1 MGYWPGSAMTTAWT
15 ARSDT
20 DGTPSEDAP
29 DRTWLIGDSV
39 VRGGSEGVRSFDAA
53 TGDEEERV
61 FRDLEAPARE
71 VLPYGDLLIA
81 VHPVGDRCLS
91 AYEPW

>member
-1 MGYWPGSAMTTAWT
+1 MLCIALHAEAGRVMALKTSS
-15 ARSDT
+15 RS
-20 DGTPSEDAP
+20 
-29 DRTWLIGDSV
+29 GDV
-39 VRGGSEGVRSFDAA
+39 LYTFDAA

-81 VHPVGDRCLS
+81 VHPGGGTQSLS